1 MYGMI
6 HRAARALVLQQAG
19 EEAWRRADALF
30 STLAE
35 DELVDPALPT
45 ETLLFRLFHED
56 GVRLLPAFPLRAA
69 CRCSP
74 ERVVGLL
81 KSFPV
86 EEVLGMVESDGRIHV
101 TCEYCSRSYSVAPA
115 EVTAER

>member
-1 MYGMI
+1 MI
-6 HRAARALVLQQAG
+6 QNVAG
-19 EEAWRRADALF
+19 DETRGDTEEAWRRADALF

-35 DELVDPALPT
+35 DELVEPDLAT

-56 GVRLLPAFPLRAA
+56 GVRLLPPAPLRAA

-74 ERVVGLL
+74 DRVVGLL

-86 EEVLGMVESDGRIHV
+86 DEVLDMVEDDGLIHV
-101 TCEYCSRSYSVAPA
+101 TCEYCSRSYEIAPA
-115 EVTAER
+115 DVSVDGPLD